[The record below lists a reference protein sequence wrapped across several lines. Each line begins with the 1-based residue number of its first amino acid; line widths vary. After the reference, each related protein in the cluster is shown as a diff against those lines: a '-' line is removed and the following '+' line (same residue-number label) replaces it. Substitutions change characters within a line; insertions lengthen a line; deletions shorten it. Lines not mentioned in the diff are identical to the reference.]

1 MLLHAI
7 LPHGAVHELRAS
19 NEIKP
24 RRYDNIA
31 ILFCDIVGF
40 TSYCDS
46 HPPEHVVAELQS
58 LMVGFEDVIEANG
71 MEKIKTIG
79 DAVFATAGLLRH
91 VDDPVLAAAQC
102 GLDMIEASRGQTTGW
117 EVRVGIHYGSAV
129 AGIIGRSQFL
139 FDLWGDAVNT
149 AARITDKASPNS
161 VFLSG
166 AAWLHFRNRWRGKS
180 HGMVELK
187 GKGEIELVECLG
199 PSRLMTP
206 TKPANNEALNA

>member
-91 VDDPVLAAAQC
+91 VDDLPGTRPARSRPCPSAQPCRGFSRASGC
-102 GLDMIEASRGQTTGW
+102 GD
-117 EVRVGIHYGSAV
+117 
-129 AGIIGRSQFL
+129 
-139 FDLWGDAVNT
+139 
-149 AARITDKASPNS
+149 
-161 VFLSG
+161 G
-166 AAWLHFRNRWRGKS
+166 A
-180 HGMVELK
+180 
-187 GKGEIELVECLG
+187 
-199 PSRLMTP
+199 TP
-206 TKPANNEALNA
+206 RR